1 MSTYRIP
8 TYRNQWD
15 RAWRTFFSYHE
26 YDQTPQWLRL
36 LLTVLFS
43 MGIAAVF
50 TVVGFVLHARG
61 EGAWRNWHGWL
72 EWYGRNLVVALTI
85 GLLIYAAFYL
95 VCTWFG
101 ERRLRT
107 MPFKRRRLLFSM
119 LPLVVTAFGWP
130 LGVTLAGGD
139 FSNMFAGG
147 GDSNRTARTVL
158 MFFLIALIFN
168 AIFANKARAIEAER
182 RETEARLQLLQAQ
195 IEPHFLFNTLAGV
208 ISLIDFEP
216 AKAKTTLQAFTD
228 YLRSS
233 MGNLRNDR
241 NPLDQEL
248 EMVEN
253 YLRVAQARMEDR
265 LSYRIDADAATRAV
279 AVPPLLLQPLVEN
292 AVLHGLEPALAG
304 GHVEIAARLE
314 AGMLVLRVTDDGRGL
329 DAPPRPGK
337 RAGNGLAL
345 ANIRARLESI
355 YGGAAQLDLI
365 AGTPGTVAV
374 LKLPL

>member
-1 MSTYRIP
+1 MS

-50 TVVGFVLHARG
+50 TVLGFVLFARG

-95 VCTWFG
+95 VYTWFG
-101 ERRLRT
+101 EQRLRD
-107 MPFKRRRLLFSM
+107 MPFKRRQLLFSL

-130 LGVTLAGGD
+130 LGVMLAGGD
-139 FSNMFAGG
+139 FSNMFAVGD
-147 GDSNRTARTVL
+147 DSNRVARTVL
-158 MFFLIALIFN
+158 IFFLIAFIFN
-168 AIFANKARAIEAER
+168 LIFANKARAIEAEK

-208 ISLIDFEP
+208 ISLIDHEP
-216 AKAKTTLQAFTD
+216 ARAKTTLQAFTD

-233 MGNLRNDR
+233 MGQLRNDR
-241 NPLDQEL
+241 NPLGQEL

-253 YLRVAQARMEDR
+253 YLRVAHARMEVR
-265 LSYRIDADAATRAV
+265 LSYRIDADAAARGV

-292 AVLHGLEPALAG
+292 AVLHGLEPAVAG
-304 GHVEIAARLE
+304 GHVAISAKLE
-314 AGMLVLRVTDDGRGL
+314 SGMLVLQVADDGRGL

-337 RAGNGLAL
+337 RAGHGLAL
-345 ANIRARLESI
+345 NNIRARLASI
-355 YGGAAQLDLI
+355 YGGAAELDLR
-365 AGTPGTVAV
+365 ASNPGTVAV

>member
-72 EWYGRNLVVALTI
+72 EWYGRNLVVSLTI

-253 YLRVAQARMEDR
+253 YLRVAHARMDDR
-265 LSYRIDADAATRAV
+265 QIGRA
-279 AVPPLLLQPLVEN
+279 
-292 AVLHGLEPALAG
+292 
-304 GHVEIAARLE
+304 HV
-314 AGMLVLRVTDDGRGL
+314 
-329 DAPPRPGK
+329 
-337 RAGNGLAL
+337 
-345 ANIRARLESI
+345 
-355 YGGAAQLDLI
+355 
-365 AGTPGTVAV
+365 
-374 LKLPL
+374 

>member
-1 MSTYRIP
+1 MSTYRNP
-8 TYRNQWD
+8 WD

-26 YDQTPQWLRL
+26 YDQTPQWLRI

-43 MGIAAVF
+43 MGIAAIF
-50 TVVGFVLHARG
+50 TVLGFVLFAQG
-61 EGAWRNWHGWL
+61 EGAWRNWRGWL

-85 GLLIYAAFYL
+85 GLSIYAAFYM
-95 VCTWFG
+95 VYTWLG
-101 ERRLRT
+101 EQRLRS
-107 MPFKRRRLLFSM
+107 MSFSRRKLLFGM
-119 LPLVVTAFGWP
+119 LPLGVTALAWP
-130 LGVTLAGGD
+130 LGVMLAGGD

-147 GDSNRTARTVL
+147 GDSNRVARTVL
-158 MFFLIALIFN
+158 IFFLIAFIFN
-168 AIFANKARAIEAER
+168 VIFANKARAIEAEK

-233 MGNLRNDR
+233 MSNLRNHR

-265 LSYRIDADAATRAV
+265 LSYRIDADAAARGV

-292 AVLHGLEPALAG
+292 AVLHGLEPAVAG
-304 GHVEIAARLE
+304 GHVEISARLE
-314 AGMLVLRVTDDGRGL
+314 AGMLVLQVKDDGRGL

-355 YGGAAQLDLI
+355 YGGAAQLDLR
-365 AGTPGTVAV
+365 AGSPGTMAV

>member
-1 MSTYRIP
+1 MS

-36 LLTVLFS
+36 LLTLLFS
-43 MGIAAVF
+43 MGIAAIF
-50 TVVGFVLHARG
+50 TVVGFVLFAQG
-61 EGAWRNWHGWL
+61 EGAWRNWRGWL

-85 GLLIYAAFYL
+85 GLLIHGAFYML
-95 VCTWFG
+95 YTWFG
-101 ERRLRT
+101 EQRLRT
-107 MPFKRRRLLFSM
+107 LSFKRRRLVFSM
-119 LPLVVTAFGWP
+119 LPLVVTAFAWP
-130 LGVTLAGGD
+130 LGVLLAGGD
-139 FSNMFAGG
+139 FSNMFAAG
-147 GDSNRTARTVL
+147 GDSNRVARTVL
-158 MFFLIALIFN
+158 IFLLIAFVFN

-182 RETEARLQLLQAQ
+182 REAEARLQLLQAQ

-233 MGNLRNDR
+233 MSNLRKHR
-241 NPLDQEL
+241 NPLEQEL

-265 LSYRIDADAATRAV
+265 LTYRIDADATARGV

-292 AVLHGLEPALAG
+292 AVLHGLEPAVAG

-314 AGMLVLRVTDDGRGL
+314 AGMLVLRVTDNGRGL

-337 RAGNGLAL
+337 RAGPGLAL
-345 ANIRARLESI
+345 DNIRARLESI
-355 YGGAAQLDLI
+355 YGGAAQLELR
-365 AGTPGTVAV
+365 AGTPGTMAV